1 MKRNNATS
9 HLRSRLAR
17 LRLTVAAV
25 IVSLAACEP
34 CGKTGMTISALV
46 KQTAI
51 TAPPGGPAQVLFRVN
66 GSNFHSSVPMTIS
79 FRNYPALN
87 ATQVDFSESGNTD
100 AGGALAWSKSI
111 FLMPQRNFS
120 ADPLVDVWVT
130 AKETNGGCFAT
141 TSVKTSQILNPPF

>member
-1 MKRNNATS
+1 MEHNNATRY
-9 HLRSRLAR
+9 LRSRLAPSR
-17 LRLTVAAV
+17 LVVTAILAL
-25 IVSLAACEP
+25 LAACEP

-51 TAPPGGPAQVLFRVN
+51 TAPPGGPAQVLFRVD

-87 ATQVDFSESGNTD
+87 AAQAEFAESGNTD
-100 AGGALAWSKSI
+100 GGGGLAWSKSI
-111 FLMPQRNFS
+111 FAMPPRNFS

-141 TSVKTSQILNPPF
+141 TSIKTSKILNPPF

>member
-1 MKRNNATS
+1 MERNKAKS
-9 HLRSRLAR
+9 HVGLRMTPARLA
-17 LRLTVAAV
+17 AV
-25 IVSLAACEP
+25 VFVVSLAACEP

-87 ATQVDFSESGNTD
+87 AAQAEFTESANTD
-100 AGGALAWSKSI
+100 GSGVLAWSKSL

-120 ADPLVDVWVT
+120 ADPLVDVYVT
-130 AKETNGGCFAT
+130 AKENNSGCFAA
-141 TSVKTSQILNPPF
+141 TSIKTSQILSPPF

>member
-1 MKRNNATS
+1 MARP
-9 HLRSRLAR
+9 RLA
-17 LRLTVAAV
+17 VAAL
-25 IVSLAACEP
+25 IMSLAACEP
-34 CGKTGMTISALV
+34 CGKTGMTISAFV

-87 ATQVDFSESGNTD
+87 AAQVDFSESGNTD
-100 AGGALAWSKSI
+100 GGGVLAWSKSI

>member
-1 MKRNNATS
+1 MERHKATS
-9 HLRSRLAR
+9 HLRSRLALPR
-17 LRLTVAAV
+17 LAVAAC
-25 IVSLAACEP
+25 IVSLVACEP

-46 KQTAI
+46 KQTVI
-51 TAPPGGPAQVLFRVN
+51 TAPPGGPPQVLFRVN

-87 ATQVDFSESGNTD
+87 AAQAEFSESGNTD
-100 AGGALAWSKSI
+100 GSGVLAWSKSI

-141 TSVKTSQILNPPF
+141 TSIKTSQILSPPF